1 LVLSAI
7 FCVLKVEIN
16 MKMIV
21 GLGNI
26 GKEYDRTRHNTGFM
40 VIDALAEK
48 HDVTNFK
55 IQNDAMIADF
65 RVNGEKVLL
74 VKPTTYMNDS
84 GRAVRPL
91 MDYFD
96 VDLEDMIVVYDDMD
110 MPVGKIR
117 LRQKGS
123 AGGHNGIKSIIAH
136 VGTQAF
142 NRVRVGIDHPDKES
156 VVDYVLGK
164 FRKEQETDFEIGVQ
178 NTIKALEDWIEVDDF
193 SRLMNKYN

>member
-1 LVLSAI
+1 
-7 FCVLKVEIN
+7 

-26 GKEYDRTRHNTGFM
+26 GKEYDKTRHNTGFM
-40 VIDALAEK
+40 VVDELAKKHDINNFKVQSDAL
-48 HDVTNFK
+48 
-55 IQNDAMIADF
+55 IADF

-91 MDYFD
+91 MDYYD
-96 VDLEDMIVVYDDMD
+96 VDLNDMIVAYDDMD

-136 VGTQAF
+136 VGTQSF
-142 NRVRVGIDHPDKES
+142 NRVRVGIDHPTKES

-164 FRKEQETDFEIGVQ
+164 FRKEQITDFESGVQ
-178 NTIKALEDWIEVDDF
+178 NAVAALEDWTTIENF
-193 SRLMNKYN
+193 SQLMNKYN

>member
-1 LVLSAI
+1 
-7 FCVLKVEIN
+7 

-26 GKEYDRTRHNTGFM
+26 GKEYDKTRHNTGFM
-40 VIDALAEK
+40 VVDELAKKHDINNFKVQSDAL
-48 HDVTNFK
+48 
-55 IQNDAMIADF
+55 IADF

-91 MDYFD
+91 MDYYD
-96 VDLEDMIVVYDDMD
+96 VDLNDMIVAYDDMD

-123 AGGHNGIKSIIAH
+123 AGDIMGLK
-136 VGTQAF
+136 V
-142 NRVRVGIDHPDKES
+142 
-156 VVDYVLGK
+156 
-164 FRKEQETDFEIGVQ
+164 
-178 NTIKALEDWIEVDDF
+178 
-193 SRLMNKYN
+193 

>member
-1 LVLSAI
+1 
-7 FCVLKVEIN
+7 

-26 GKEYDRTRHNTGFM
+26 GKEYDKTRHNTGFM
-40 VIDALAEK
+40 VVDELAKKHDINNFKVQSDAL
-48 HDVTNFK
+48 
-55 IQNDAMIADF
+55 IADF

-91 MDYFD
+91 MDYYD
-96 VDLEDMIVVYDDMD
+96 VDLNDMIVAYDDMD

-136 VGTQAF
+136 VGTQSF
-142 NRVRVGIDHPDKES
+142 NRVRVGIDHPTKES

-164 FRKEQETDFEIGVQ
+164 FRKE
-178 NTIKALEDWIEVDDF
+178 
-193 SRLMNKYN
+193 

>member
-1 LVLSAI
+1 
-7 FCVLKVEIN
+7 

-26 GKEYDRTRHNTGFM
+26 GKEYDKTRHNTGFM
-40 VIDALAEK
+40 VIDELAKK
-48 HDVTNFK
+48 HDINNFK
-55 IQNDAMIADF
+55 VQSDALIADF

-91 MDYFD
+91 MDYYD
-96 VDLEDMIVVYDDMD
+96 VDLNDMIVAYDDMD

-136 VGTQAF
+136 VGTQSF
-142 NRVRVGIDHPDKES
+142 NRVRIGIDHPTKES

-164 FRKEQETDFEIGVQ
+164 FRKEQITDFEIGVQ
-178 NTIKALEDWIEVDDF
+178 NTVAALEDWTTIENF
-193 SRLMNKYN
+193 SQLMNKYN

>member
-1 LVLSAI
+1 
-7 FCVLKVEIN
+7 
-16 MKMIV
+16 MIV

-26 GKEYDRTRHNTGFM
+26 GKEYDKTRHNTGFM
-40 VIDALAEK
+40 VIDELAKK
-48 HDVTNFK
+48 HDINNFK
-55 IQNDAMIADF
+55 VQSDALIADF

-91 MDYFD
+91 MDYYD
-96 VDLEDMIVVYDDMD
+96 VDLNDMIVAYDDMD

-136 VGTQAF
+136 VGTQSF
-142 NRVRVGIDHPDKES
+142 NRVRIGIDHPTKES

-164 FRKEQETDFEIGVQ
+164 FRKEQITDFEIGVQ
-178 NTIKALEDWIEVDDF
+178 NTVAALEDWTTIENF
-193 SRLMNKYN
+193 SQLMNKYN

>member
-1 LVLSAI
+1 
-7 FCVLKVEIN
+7 
-16 MKMIV
+16 MIV

-26 GKEYDRTRHNTGFM
+26 GKEYDKTRHNTGFM
-40 VIDALAEK
+40 VVDELAKKHDINNFKVQSDAL
-48 HDVTNFK
+48 
-55 IQNDAMIADF
+55 IADF

-91 MDYFD
+91 MDYYD
-96 VDLEDMIVVYDDMD
+96 VDLNDMIVAYDDMD

-136 VGTQAF
+136 VGTQSF
-142 NRVRVGIDHPDKES
+142 NRVRVGIDHPTKES

-164 FRKEQETDFEIGVQ
+164 FRKEQITDFESGVQ
-178 NTIKALEDWIEVDDF
+178 NAVAALEDWTTIENF
-193 SRLMNKYN
+193 SQLMNKYN

>member
-1 LVLSAI
+1 
-7 FCVLKVEIN
+7 

-26 GKEYDRTRHNTGFM
+26 GKEYDKTRHNTGFM
-40 VIDALAEK
+40 VVDELAKKHDINNFKVQSDAL
-48 HDVTNFK
+48 
-55 IQNDAMIADF
+55 IADF

-84 GRAVRPL
+84 GRAVRSL
-91 MDYFD
+91 MDYYD
-96 VDLEDMIVVYDDMD
+96 VDLNDMIVAYDDMD

-136 VGTQAF
+136 VGTQSF
-142 NRVRVGIDHPDKES
+142 NRVRVGIDHPTKES
-156 VVDYVLGK
+156 VVDYV
-164 FRKEQETDFEIGVQ
+164 
-178 NTIKALEDWIEVDDF
+178 
-193 SRLMNKYN
+193 

>member
-1 LVLSAI
+1 
-7 FCVLKVEIN
+7 

-26 GKEYDRTRHNTGFM
+26 GKEYDKTRHNTGFM
-40 VIDALAEK
+40 VIDELAKK
-48 HDVTNFK
+48 HDINNFK
-55 IQNDAMIADF
+55 VQSDALIADF

-91 MDYFD
+91 MDYYD
-96 VDLEDMIVVYDDMD
+96 VDLNDMIVAYDDMD

-136 VGTQAF
+136 VGTQSF
-142 NRVRVGIDHPDKES
+142 NRVRIGIDHPTKES

-164 FRKEQETDFEIGVQ
+164 FRKEQITDFEIGVQ
-178 NTIKALEDWIEVDDF
+178 NAVAALEDWTTDRKSVV
-193 SRLMNKYN
+193 

>member
-1 LVLSAI
+1 MVLSAI

>member
-1 LVLSAI
+1 
-7 FCVLKVEIN
+7 

-26 GKEYDRTRHNTGFM
+26 GKEYDKTRHNTGFM
-40 VIDALAEK
+40 VIDELAKK
-48 HDVTNFK
+48 HDINNFK
-55 IQNDAMIADF
+55 VQSDALIADF

-91 MDYFD
+91 MDYYD
-96 VDLEDMIVVYDDMD
+96 VDLNDMIVAYDDMD

-136 VGTQAF
+136 VGTQSF
-142 NRVRVGIDHPDKES
+142 NRVRIGIDHPTKES

-164 FRKEQETDFEIGVQ
+164 FRKEQITDFEIGVQ
-178 NTIKALEDWIEVDDF
+178 NAVAALEDWTTIENF
-193 SRLMNKYN
+193 SQLMNKYN